1 MPQITVCIPTYNRAH
16 FLRESIPSVLAQTY
30 TDLQI
35 LVSDNASTDNTAEV
49 VASFQDTRIVY
60 YRQAENIGLTGN
72 LRSVIE
78 RAIKA
83 NTEYVAILS
92 DDDLF
97 LHDHLATAITMLKA
111 YPQAAY
117 YSCPATRFGD
127 DGVTGTL
134 NLGGKAP
141 VAANVPAIYV
151 PPQDAFHYLGVDTP
165 GPLMTMVC
173 RTQAFHERLF
183 WGPPN
188 YLPIDLLLMTQL
200 MVQGGFVFGNRATA
214 LYRSHGGNVSH
225 PSHNRRAVIRMT
237 CMEWFGIRWLTQFLL
252 EREMCTLADIE
263 AHGLRAVSP
272 DHVVPLVI
280 ALGSFDS
287 PPPLRA
293 VAKRVFQTRRD
304 MDAVSARFRVARR
317 VGFSAIPF
325 AEKMSQIRSG
335 WRP

>member
-1 MPQITVCIPTYNRAH
+1 VPQVTVCIPTYNRAY
-16 FLRESIPSVLAQTY
+16 FLRESVPSVLAQTC
-30 TDLQI
+30 TDFQI
-35 LVSDNASTDNTAEV
+35 LISDNASTDNTAEV
-49 VASFQDTRIVY
+49 VASFQDARIVY

-72 LRSVIE
+72 LHSVIE
-78 RAIKA
+78 QAIKA
-83 NTEYVAILS
+83 DTEYMAVLS

-97 LHDHLATAITMLKA
+97 LRDHLATAITMLNA

-134 NLGGKAP
+134 SLGGKAL
-141 VAANVPAIYV
+141 VATNVPAIYV
-151 PPQDAFHYLGVDTP
+151 PPQDAFQYLGVDTP

-173 RTQAFHERLF
+173 RKRAFHERLF
-183 WGPPN
+183 WGPPD

-200 MVQGGFVFGNRATA
+200 MVQGGFVFGTRATA

-225 PSHNRRAVIRMT
+225 PAHNRRAVIRMT

-252 EREMCTLADIE
+252 DQEICTLADIE
-263 AHGLRAVSP
+263 AHGLQAVSP

-280 ALGSFDS
+280 ALASFDS

-293 VAKRVFQTRRD
+293 VAKRVFQARKD
-304 MDAVSARFRVARR
+304 MDAVSARFSVARR
-317 VGFSAIPF
+317 VGFLAIPLT
-325 AEKMSQIRSG
+325 EKISQIRSG
-335 WRP
+335 WHP